1 LRRVSAVDGAEGAS
15 GSTLRSRSA
24 WLGGR
29 LRVPA
34 RSWSRPPGWLLVAI
48 FVAALTWPVN
58 PNPPGIGGYDIS
70 WPAGLVVAAH
80 MGLHWGSQ
88 FDYTYGPLG
97 YLTVGTLFFDRT
109 GLPADLV
116 IGAPYLGTLSLV
128 ARALCRTLGL
138 PLGALLV
145 FVLARLAATAI
156 DPVELIAP
164 LIVALGIVAL
174 RREGRLPTR
183 LGVGIGLL
191 AAFSA
196 LDKLSVAPVGIAVMV
211 VVAIEDAIT
220 ARGQSR
226 REQGRVAAITL
237 GSFVA
242 GFLILWL
249 AASQSLGDIPSYL
262 RNGWDLI
269 NGYSDGEGLADPSLN
284 WEYGWAA
291 VSAVALLAAVFWQDR
306 DLAWTRRAGIGLLW
320 LWLLYTEFRH
330 AFVRLQPGHSTLF
343 FAPVLILAAAVLIRP
358 GRWRIG
364 ALPTLMALVSL
375 WHVNAW
381 NVSNL
386 FNVATA
392 GFEQQVNVFLSPSAR
407 SGAQHTAQ
415 TALQASY
422 SLPPALLAAMTGQTV
437 HFDPWEAALAWAY
450 PQLRWDPAPV
460 FQSYDAYTSHL
471 DDVNASFLAGPD
483 APRFILRQ
491 NEALDNRNPRWESPR
506 YMLEMMCRYREV
518 MVSGAWQLLERG
530 PDRCETSTPAGHQ
543 HVVFDRRVTVPAP
556 TPDSIVVASFSDF
569 WAPWSDTL
577 GALFFRGSVESV
589 AVNQLYFRFV
599 PGSAA
604 NPHVMTVPSCL
615 GWTASF
621 FDATPYRSVA
631 VGHGIQLG
639 QPGVTEPDY
648 SYTVSFRRIAF
659 HC

>member
-1 LRRVSAVDGAEGAS
+1 
-15 GSTLRSRSA
+15 
-24 WLGGR
+24 
-29 LRVPA
+29 
-34 RSWSRPPGWLLVAI
+34 LVAI
-48 FVAALTWPVN
+48 FVAVLTWPVN

-70 WPAGLVVAAH
+70 WPAGLAVAAH
-80 MGLHWGSQ
+80 MGLHWGGQ
-88 FDYTYGPLG
+88 LDYTYGPLG

-116 IGAPYLGTLSLV
+116 IGALYLGTLSLV
-128 ARALCRTLGL
+128 TRTLCRTLGL
-138 PLGALLV
+138 ALGALFV
-145 FVLARLAATAI
+145 FVIARVAASPI

-164 LIVALGIVAL
+164 LIVGLGIVAL
-174 RREGRLPTR
+174 RRPGPLRPA
-183 LGVGIGLL
+183 LGIGIGLL
-191 AAFSA
+191 AGFSA
-196 LDKLSVAPVGIAVMV
+196 LDKLSVAPIGIAVIV
-211 VVAIEDAIT
+211 VLAIESVIA
-220 ARGQSR
+220 ARGQPS

-237 GSFVA
+237 GPFVA

-249 AASQSLGDIPSYL
+249 AAGQSLGDIPSYL

-269 NGYSDGEGLADPSLN
+269 NGYSDGEGLTDPSLN

-330 AFVRLQPGHSTLF
+330 AFVRLQPGHSTVF
-343 FAPVLILAAAVLIRP
+343 FAPVLILAAAVLMQP

-364 ALPTLMALVSL
+364 ALATLIALVSL
-375 WHVNAW
+375 WHVNTW
-381 NVSNL
+381 NISNL

-407 SGAQHTAQ
+407 SGGQHTAR

-422 SLPPALLAAMTGQTV
+422 SLPPALLGAMTGQTV

-491 NEALDNRNPRWESPR
+491 DAALDNRNPRWESPR

-518 MVSGAWQLLERG
+518 MVSGAWQLLQRG
-530 PDRCETSTPAGHQ
+530 PDRCGTPTPAGGR
-543 HVVFDRRVTVPAP
+543 HVVFDRPVAVPAP

-569 WAPWSDTL
+569 SAPWSDTL
-577 GALFFRGSVESV
+577 GGLVFRRSMQSVK
-589 AVNQLYFRFV
+589 VNQLYFRFV
-599 PGSAA
+599 SGSASS
-604 NPHVMTVPSCL
+604 PHVMTVPSCL
-615 GWTASF
+615 NWNPSLL
-621 FDATPYRSVA
+621 DPTPYRSVA

-639 QPGVTEPDY
+639 QPGVTEPGF
-648 SYTVSFRRIAF
+648 SYTVSFRRIRF
-659 HC
+659 SC